1 MKSFKVIIG
10 CDNAAVELKEVVKEF
25 LDKNRVPYE
34 DMGCDSQEDPT
45 VYPEIAFVKGPDVS
59 SASEQRFRGYRQA
72 LENYRLPFKE
82 QNVFKGDLKLD
93 TGSELAKI
101 YISDLKNRPKGIVIS
116 NDMMAIGFVEHCRE
130 SGVKIPEQISVVSF
144 DNIVFSSL
152 YDISL
157 TTVSQHVREMSEH
170 AARLMLKQL
179 KNPQEKPER
188 VILDPTLIVRRT
200 TCPYVPEQDGE

>member
-1 MKSFKVIIG
+1 M
-10 CDNAAVELKEVVKEF
+10 
-25 LDKNRVPYE
+25 
-34 DMGCDSQEDPT
+34 
-45 VYPEIAFVKGPDVS
+45 
-59 SASEQRFRGYRQA
+59 
-72 LENYRLPFKE
+72 
-82 QNVFKGDLKLD
+82 KLD

-130 SGVKIPEQISVVSF
+130 SGVKVPEQISVVSF